1 MRMGKLLWRVM
12 VKRATG
18 MDEAGVPIHAAAGPC
33 GSSPG
38 LGGLLTAVELVE
50 EVGVVLEAHH
60 QVRMVWR

>member
-1 MRMGKLLWRVM
+1 
-12 VKRATG
+12 
-18 MDEAGVPIHAAAGPC
+18 MDKAGVPIHAAAGPC

-50 EVGVVLEAHH
+50 EVGVVLEACH

>member
-1 MRMGKLLWRVM
+1 MKLVSLS
-12 VKRATG
+12 TPLP
-18 MDEAGVPIHAAAGPC
+18 DPC

-60 QVRMVWR
+60 QVRMVGR